1 MDAHTPEKNGG
12 SLNITVQP
20 GALTGE
26 VRAPASKSE
35 AHRALICAAFA
46 PGTTDLACST
56 TSADIDATVRCL
68 EALGARVARTR
79 VGFRV
84 RPIPGSSATD
94 NVPSPHVSATL
105 DCGESGSTL
114 RFMLPVACAL
124 GTGASLVGRGR
135 LPERPLS
142 PLYEE
147 LVAHGAELSP
157 QGQMPLEVAGRLRPG
172 RYELP
177 GNVSSQY
184 VSGLLLAAPLLRA
197 PVEVVVTEPVES
209 RPYIDLTA
217 YVLERFGVE
226 VTCERR
232 MPDSGRGALAWDVCA
247 PNGLTSPGP
256 LEVGGDW
263 SNAAFWF
270 AAGALGASGVAV
282 RGLDPRS
289 AQGDRRILAA
299 LSLLGAHVLRSP
311 EGAAVRPGR
320 LRGAV
325 MDVSDCPDLVP
336 PLAAVAACAEGTT
349 RICGAAR
356 LRLKESDRLETVTAA
371 LRALGGSAT
380 VTEDGLVIEG
390 RAQLSGG
397 TVDAANDHR
406 IAMMAAVLAARCA
419 SPVTILG
426 AECVDKSYP
435 RFYEDL
441 TSLGG
446 AWQKEA

>member
-1 MDAHTPEKNGG
+1 MDAHTPERNGG

-79 VGFRV
+79 AGFRV
-84 RPIPGSSATD
+84 RPVPGSSATD
-94 NVPSPHVSATL
+94 NIPSPHVNATL

-124 GTGASLVGRGR
+124 GTGASLVGHGR

-157 QGQMPLEVAGRLRPG
+157 QGRMPL
-172 RYELP
+172 ELP

-197 PVEVVVTEPVES
+197 PVEIVVTEPVES

-232 MPDSGRGALAWDVCA
+232 TLESGRGALAWDACV
-247 PNGLTSPGP
+247 PNGLASPGS

-282 RGLDPRS
+282 RGLDPQS

-311 EGAAVRPGR
+311 EGAAVRPGS
-320 LRGAV
+320 LRGATL
-325 MDVSDCPDLVP
+325 DVSDCPDLVP

-356 LRLKESDRLETVTAA
+356 LRLKESDRLETVSAA
-371 LRALGGSAT
+371 LRALGGSAA

-390 RAQLSGG
+390 RTQLSGG

-406 IAMMAAVLAARCA
+406 IAMMAAVLAARCVG
-419 SPVTILG
+419 PVTILG
-426 AECVDKSYP
+426 AECADKSYP

-441 TSLGG
+441 ASLGG